1 MLDHQTA
8 TLIVALAT
16 VAVTAGLYIAI
27 PKGFFPVQDVGLIQA
42 ISEGPQSASFSEM
55 TRLQDELADAIL
67 KDPDVESLSSFI
79 GVDGTN
85 QTPNAG
91 RFLIALKPFD
101 QRSLSASQIIRRLRQ
116 ETAHVAGAALYM
128 QPVQDLTI
136 DASITRAQ
144 YKFVLENPRGSEFQL
159 WTPQLVQRLRQSP
172 CSPMSR
178 AICSRTACR

>member
-1 MLDHQTA
+1 MAARSRSCSIIKPL
-8 TLIVALAT
+8 TLFVALAT
-16 VAVTAGLYIAI
+16 VAVTALLYMLI

-55 TRLQDELADAIL
+55 TRLQGELADAIL

-101 QRSLSASQIIRRLRQ
+101 QRSLSASADHSQAQAGNRRGR
-116 ETAHVAGAALYM
+116 
-128 QPVQDLTI
+128 
-136 DASITRAQ
+136 RA
-144 YKFVLENPRGSEFQL
+144 PRS
-159 WTPQLVQRLRQSP
+159 T
-172 CSPMSR
+172 
-178 AICSRTACR
+178 CSRCRI